1 VNQQLDESNDAE
13 SQVTPADEVDNHVIV
28 VFGATGDLAKR
39 KIIPGLFH
47 LAEAGLLPKRYRIIG
62 SAPKAFA
69 MSTDEFGKYAWEA
82 VGQFGTAKPDAK
94 VWEEF
99 VKLISFTVADPDDAN
114 ELVKAVTDARKEIG
128 GNAKILLHLAVPPDA
143 VLTMIQMLG
152 SSGLN
157 KDSRVICEKPFGSDL
172 ESARKLNEVIRANF
186 QESQV
191 FRIDHFLGKESVD
204 NILAMR
210 FANGIF
216 EPIWNRQHVSYVQI
230 DVPETLS
237 IEGRTAFFEETGT
250 FRDMVITHLFQVLG
264 FIAIEPPSSFD
275 AKHLHDEVY
284 KVFESIRPLDPAQVI
299 RGQYEGYLKESN
311 VPPDSQVETF
321 VALRTEVENARWKG
335 VPFYLR
341 TGKCLPEARQIVTI
355 GFHKPVIQRFPL
367 DNEALKLRGN
377 EMVVDFADPGS
388 IYTHFLAKVP
398 GAKMRLGP
406 AKMTFRYEDSF
417 QTANDLEAYEHLILQ
432 AMLGN
437 QVLFTRSDG
446 IERLWEIAAPVL
458 ENPPQVEQYSKGS
471 WGPESIERI
480 VAPDRWSLP
489 R

>member
-1 VNQQLDESNDAE
+1 MNQQLGDSSEAK
-13 SQVTPADEVDNHVIV
+13 SQVTSADEVDDHVIV
-28 VFGATGDLAKR
+28 IFGATGDLAKR

-47 LAEAGLLPKRYRIIG
+47 LAVGGLLPKRYRIIG
-62 SAPKAFA
+62 SAPKTFG
-69 MSTDEFGKYAWEA
+69 MSTDEFRKYAWEA
-82 VGQFGTAKPDAK
+82 IVEFGTDKPETK

-99 VKLISFTVADPDDAN
+99 VKLISFTVADPDDAGD
-114 ELVKAVTDARKEIG
+114 LVKAVAEAQKEVG
-128 GNAKILLHLAVPPDA
+128 CNPKILLHLAVPPDA
-143 VLTMIQMLG
+143 VLAMIQMLG

-216 EPIWNRQHVSYVQI
+216 EPIWNRHHISYVQI

-250 FRDMVITHLFQVLG
+250 FRDMVVTHLFQVLG
-264 FIAIEPPSSFD
+264 FIAIEPPTSFD
-275 AKHLHDEVY
+275 AKHLHDEVF
-284 KVFESIRPLDPAQVI
+284 KVFESIRPLDPAHVI
-299 RGQYEGYLKESN
+299 RGQYDGYLNERN
-311 VPPDSQVETF
+311 VPSDSQVETF

-335 VPFYLR
+335 VPFFLR
-341 TGKCLPEARQIVTI
+341 TGKCLPEARQLVTI
-355 GFHKPVIQRFPL
+355 GFQKPVVQRFVL
-367 DNEALKLRGN
+367 DHDAEQLRGN

-388 IYTHFLAKVP
+388 IHTHFLAKVP
-398 GAKMRLGP
+398 GAQMRLGP
-406 AKMTFRYEDSF
+406 AKMIFRYEDSF
-417 QTANDLEAYEHLILQ
+417 QTAKNLEAYEHLILQ

-446 IERLWEIAAPVL
+446 IERLWEVAAPVL
-458 ENPPQVEQYSKGS
+458 ENPPPVERYSKGS
-471 WGPESIERI
+471 WGPDSINAL
-480 VAPDRWSLP
+480 VAPDRWSIP